1 MRNPNKDPKNY
12 PPGEKKVDHDV
23 KMTNPST
30 VSTGIRK
37 DINILVYETD
47 PDIQFLYQKYM
58 SIISPHVSYT
68 IVDDIE
74 KLTNCNDI
82 SMFNKFNSTQKSN
95 FDTIIIDV
103 NVGDYDV
110 IEIVKKLLQNI
121 PRQKIVF
128 TTTVSLYIIKNEL
141 IRQGFSSSM
150 TILRKPFSFSDLLA
164 VISPTKGKFDKL
176 KLTDHVLASYN
187 SLQEELMDAV
197 DFIKK
202 GVDSDELN
210 LLLIR
215 NDMDVKNTVLT
226 LKSKGLSNAD
236 TLLENESLVIIKNK
250 EWYIPDGK
258 VDVPRIMNQWQ
269 ALVNRSSQLKKIGLR
284 AFCMMDCFFENGF
297 STELVNYECN
307 LPSQFQIPVIP
318 VCAYRQIDLDC
329 LAEKDKKKLIECH
342 NYMIICE

>member
-1 MRNPNKDPKNY
+1 MA
-12 PPGEKKVDHDV
+12 
-23 KMTNPST
+23 NPST
-30 VSTGIRK
+30 AIRK

-47 PDIQFLYQKYM
+47 PDVQFLYQKYV
-58 SIISPHVSYT
+58 SIISPHVSCT

-74 KLTNCNDI
+74 KLINCNDI
-82 SMFNKFNSTQKSN
+82 SMVNKMNSTQKPN
-95 FDTIIIDV
+95 FDTIVIDL
-103 NVGDYDV
+103 NVGDHNV

-128 TTTVSLYIIKNEL
+128 TTTTGLSIIKNEL
-141 IRQGFSSSM
+141 IRQGLPSSM

-176 KLTDHVLASYN
+176 KLTDHVLASYI

-215 NDMDVKNTVLT
+215 NDMDLKDTVLA

-236 TLLENESLVIIKNK
+236 TLLENESLIIIKNE

-258 VDVPRIMNQWQ
+258 VNAPRILNQWQ
-269 ALVNRSSQLKKIGLR
+269 ALVNRSTQLKKIGLR

-307 LPSQFQIPVIP
+307 LPSQFQIPFIP
-318 VCAYRQIDLDC
+318 ICAYRQIDLDC
-329 LAEKDKKKLIECH
+329 LAEKDQKKLIECH
-342 NYMIICE
+342 SHMIICE

>member
-1 MRNPNKDPKNY
+1 MRNPTQDPKNY
-12 PPGEKKVDHDV
+12 LSGERKVEHDV

-30 VSTGIRK
+30 AIRK

-47 PDIQFLYQKYM
+47 PDIQFLYQQYM
-58 SIISPHVSYT
+58 SIISPHVSCT

-74 KLTNCNDI
+74 KLINGNDS
-82 SMFNKFNSTQKSN
+82 SMVNKLNSTQKSN
-95 FDTIIIDV
+95 FDTIIIDI
-103 NVGDYDV
+103 NVGDYNV

-128 TTTVSLYIIKNEL
+128 TTTAGLHIIKNEL
-141 IRQGFSSSM
+141 IRQGLSSSM

-215 NDMDVKNTVLT
+215 NDMDLKDTVLA

-258 VDVPRIMNQWQ
+258 VDAPRIMNQWQ
-269 ALVNRSSQLKKIGLR
+269 ALVNRSTQLKKIGLR

-307 LPSQFQIPVIP
+307 LPSQFQIPFIP
-318 VCAYRQIDLDC
+318 ICAYRQIDLDC

-342 NYMIICE
+342 NHMIICE

>member
-1 MRNPNKDPKNY
+1 
-12 PPGEKKVDHDV
+12 
-23 KMTNPST
+23 MTNPST

-74 KLTNCNDI
+74 KLNNGNDI
-82 SMFNKFNSTQKSN
+82 SMVNKLNSTQKSN

-103 NVGDYDV
+103 NVGDHNV

-128 TTTVSLYIIKNEL
+128 TTTAGLYIIKNEL

-215 NDMDVKNTVLT
+215 NDMDLKNTVLA

-236 TLLENESLVIIKNK
+236 ILLENESLVIIKNE

-269 ALVNRSSQLKKIGLR
+269 ALVNRSTQLKKMGLR

-318 VCAYRQIDLDC
+318 VCAYRQNDLDC
-329 LAEKDKKKLIECH
+329 LAEKDQKKLIECH
-342 NYMIICE
+342 NHMIICE

>member
-1 MRNPNKDPKNY
+1 MSNPTQDPKNY
-12 PPGEKKVDHDV
+12 LSGESKVDHDI
-23 KMTNPST
+23 KMTNS
-30 VSTGIRK
+30 SAAMRK

-47 PDIQFLYQKYM
+47 PDIQYLYQEYM
-58 SIISPHVSYT
+58 NVISPHVSCT
-68 IVDDIE
+68 IIDDIE
-74 KLTNCNDI
+74 KLINGNDNSI
-82 SMFNKFNSTQKSN
+82 ANKFNSTQKSN
-95 FDTIIIDV
+95 FDTIILDV

-110 IEIVKKLLQNI
+110 ISIVKKLLQNI

-128 TTTVSLYIIKNEL
+128 TTTADLHIIKDEM
-141 IRQGFSSSM
+141 IRQGLSSSII
-150 TILRKPFSFSDLLA
+150 ILRKPFIFSDLLA

-187 SLQEELMDAV
+187 SMQEELVDVV

-202 GVDSDELN
+202 GIDSDELN

-215 NDMDVKNTVLT
+215 NDMDIKNTVHT

-236 TLLENESLVIIKNK
+236 TLLEDESLIIIKNK

-269 ALVNRSSQLKKIGLR
+269 DLVNQSIQLKKIGLR

-297 STELVNYECN
+297 SSELVDYECN
-307 LPSQFQIPVIP
+307 LPSQFQIPFIP
-318 VCAYRQIDLDC
+318 LCAYRQIDLDC
-329 LAEKDKKKLIECH
+329 LTEKDKKKLIECH
-342 NYMIICE
+342 NHMIICE